1 VPCSERNPISLSNV
15 RGGGRRCL
23 TSSMHTHV
31 HLHSYTGTHGRT
43 HVAHRVIFCGLSWP
57 STDFIADHQS
67 VVAFEHSGT
76 ASVEWWNTQALVS
89 GSSCDLSSPWQGQR
103 GGWGPSPSSLVF
115 LGVFL
120 EVSGP
125 LCLRWPC
132 QERTMT
138 RARCQPVSPWASAQA
153 LSGVLLLGISAQ
165 APACILG
172 EQMVGTQS
180 WESLLVGTGIPQCP
194 GNRSMLPGKSP
205 PERPRP

>member
-1 VPCSERNPISLSNV
+1 
-15 RGGGRRCL
+15 
-23 TSSMHTHV
+23 MH
-31 HLHSYTGTHGRT
+31 LALQRYE
-43 HVAHRVIFCGLSWP
+43 IL
-57 STDFIADHQS
+57 
-67 VVAFEHSGT
+67 
-76 ASVEWWNTQALVS
+76 EWWNTQALVS

-165 APACILG
+165 APACIL
-172 EQMVGTQS
+172 S
-180 WESLLVGTGIPQCP
+180 LPKSNCSLLQLCRLAHGHTWPSFFLSQGNLHILLLVVGRGGQALEKQTAAL
-194 GNRSMLPGKSP
+194 S
-205 PERPRP
+205 RPFHATTSLGCGHTLFWSLCGWLGDHSAAPLVTA